1 LGSPEKLWQ
10 EIKQRDVSE
19 GTVTVWWLYQAG
31 IVVKSPGGTV
41 LAIDPYLSDAVSKSY
56 NQPRNVPAPLDP
68 AQVQFDAVLASHS
81 HPDHLDPDSIDG
93 FASHPETVFVG
104 PPMVADRVVAAGVDR
119 DRTVALG
126 RGDRTE
132 VGDISVRAVHARHP
146 FAPEPAPDAIGFVL
160 DTGSVTIYHSGD
172 TEYDS
177 EIVDD
182 VSGVSAAF
190 IVMNGTAGNMNVHEA
205 ALLAW
210 RIEAKLAVPFH
221 YGLWRDEGYGPG
233 ATLDPSQFVGTYE
246 RLAPGAPTLVL
257 SPAQPVTIG
266 AEGLLG
272 PHGPGH
278 AAARAAAGTEAPVTS

>member
-1 LGSPEKLWQ
+1 MASPEKLWQ
-10 EIKQRDVSE
+10 EIKQHEVSA
-19 GTVTVWWLYQAG
+19 GTVTIWWLYQAG

-68 AQVQFDAVLASHS
+68 AGSHFDAVLASHS

-93 FASHPETVFVG
+93 FASHEGTRFIG
-104 PPMVADRVVAAGVDR
+104 PPMVADRVVAAGVDPR
-119 DRTVALG
+119 RTVALG
-126 RGDRTE
+126 RGDRTA

-160 DTGSVTIYHSGD
+160 DTGSATIYHSGD

-182 VSGVSAAF
+182 VSDVSAAF
-190 IVMNGTAGNMNVHEA
+190 IVINGTAGNMNTHEA

-210 RIEAKLAVPFH
+210 RIGAKLAVPFH
-221 YGLWRDEGYGPG
+221 YGLWRDEGYGR
-233 ATLDPSQFVGTYE
+233 ATLDPYQFVSTYE
-246 RLAPGAPTLVL
+246 RLSPGAPTLVL
-257 SPAQPVTIG
+257 NPGQPVTIG
-266 AEGLLG
+266 AEGLLD
-272 PHGPGH
+272 PQVPGH
-278 AAARAAAGTEAPVTS
+278 PVAPVATGTESPVTS